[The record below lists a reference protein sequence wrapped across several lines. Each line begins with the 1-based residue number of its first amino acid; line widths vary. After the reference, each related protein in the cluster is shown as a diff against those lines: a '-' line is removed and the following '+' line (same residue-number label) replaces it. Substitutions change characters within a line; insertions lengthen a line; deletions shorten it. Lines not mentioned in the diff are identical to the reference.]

1 MARYSRFKLY
11 RGFAKRH
18 GKTALGFIVDG
29 FGQSKDTDSLKIVPG
44 RSGGQCITE
53 VPPPQS
59 EIRAGRIAAKSRM
72 TVKSEC
78 FIYGFGRSL
87 PLLIMCLPLCGTRRI
102 AVLPLRLSTQNYE
115 NVFQKQNTF
124 SRCSAVIYCNAADKI
139 GHKTQSG
146 PLDNVCRIHDSFPGM
161 TTFAFP
167 GTFAE
172 SCLRRY
178 SYSSLK
184 AEIRYLKII
193 KISCFIVELL
203 QLYRIYIGT
212 YMIFCL
218 FL

>member
-1 MARYSRFKLY
+1 
-11 RGFAKRH
+11 
-18 GKTALGFIVDG
+18 
-29 FGQSKDTDSLKIVPG
+29 
-44 RSGGQCITE
+44 
-53 VPPPQS
+53 
-59 EIRAGRIAAKSRM
+59 M
-72 TVKSEC
+72 TVKRVC
-78 FIYGFGRSL
+78 FIYGFRQISAIINHVSGALRN
-87 PLLIMCLPLCGTRRI
+87 TAYRR
-102 AVLPLRLSTQNYE
+102 LPLRLSTQNYE
-115 NVFQKQNTF
+115 NVSQKSNTF
-124 SRCSAVIYCNAADKI
+124 SRCPAVIYCNETDKI

-146 PLDNVCRIHDSFPGM
+146 PLDNVCRIHGSFPGM

-193 KISCFIVELL
+193 KISDFVVELL
-203 QLYRIYIGT
+203 QLCRIYIGI